1 MSYKYLFPDLENVT
15 DKNELA
21 PFFRKFHGYYTNY
34 SAVYESE
41 PVYLAKLLSADQKAS
56 PLSIRW
62 RLSSSDTSSIQ
73 RLHTGFDSAFDQPR
87 YNYLQKEDFI
97 ETELS
102 CAVCSEGNPCIEG
115 VCLNGTCDECPDGY
129 SGSRCEIP
137 PKALS
142 DGHCDPK
149 YNTIKFEFDGGDCC
163 DNTCKS
169 TLENTC
175 GKTGLGYIDTGYSS
189 CVRAYNQW
197 DLSAEQVKGVSSAS
211 QSGQAVALSGN
222 GKILAVADPGLS
234 IVRLFDKDGA
244 EWKQRGQYIQGPLY
258 SHFGSALDLSSNE
271 SNNIASNP
279 RTFPTV
285 TLVVGAPKIGL
296 VRVFTCSKDGCIQRG
311 EDIIG
316 SGRFGNSLSIDG
328 DNIAISGAARETVS
342 RRTATNG
349 EVKVFTWSNDTWEER
364 GSVAIATPSSRTLS
378 ETPYQFRLEG
388 YYVSLSGDFLA
399 VGTLEGQVLPGP
411 RFQSAKLITQ
421 VFKWKNSTG
430 WVQLGEFIEKDFY
443 DDAPFGSPWPL
454 KSVVMK
460 GGILAVGFN
469 PSAEVYSWNE
479 TSQEWNPRLVELEKG
494 PEGFIGWSVD
504 LSEDASILAVGTSV
518 ENPQPTDKSIRMYR
532 WDGQRYKVLFNGVP
546 SGPAA
551 SLSLSSDGKALAVGL
566 PFDSSNGGSTRVY
579 NFYSESP
586 CGNTSEIPVRISFT
600 TDGSP
605 QETSWELRVDS
616 EVKLR
621 SGSLSGHKYTT
632 FVEEICVPAEACV
645 RFVAVDTKGD
655 GLDPPGIYAL
665 MLNGT
670 EVASGGDFVFFE
682 PYSTANC
689 EGEPTA
695 PPTSSPSPTQGPPQ
709 APSSSPSPSQGPQ
722 QAPTSSPTKGPTPTI
737 VPAPTSS
744 PTKAPSTPPT
754 SSPTKVP
761 TPEPTIAPIPAP
773 TSSPTKAPTTLPPTS
788 SPTKKGLVTQPPSA
802 SPVKQCE
809 DDSNLVKI
817 EITLGEKPWDSY
829 WDLREQGTDI
839 IILDALLE
847 KKMATIVKEVCKP
860 VRACYLFRI
869 VGTDDVSALIFLDG
883 IQIANATTTTITTIG
898 ESACNREDDDESFWE
913 GDSHS
918 VN

>member
-15 DKNELA
+15 DKDELA
-21 PFFRKFHGYYTNY
+21 SFFSKFHGHYTNY

-62 RLSSSDTSSIQ
+62 RPSSSDTASIQ
-73 RLHTGFDSAFDQPR
+73 RLHTGFH
-87 YNYLQKEDFI
+87 KDFI

-102 CAVCSEGNPCIEG
+102 CAVCSEGNPCLDG
-115 VCLNGTCDECPDGY
+115 VCLNGTCGECPDGY

-137 PKALS
+137 PKSLS
-142 DGHCDPK
+142 NGHCDPK
-149 YNTIKFEFDGGDCC
+149 YNSIKFEFDGGDCC

-244 EWKQRGQYIQGPLY
+244 EWKQRGQNIQGPLY

-328 DNIAISGAARETVS
+328 DNIAIGGAARETVS
-342 RRTATNG
+342 QRTATNG
-349 EVKVFTWSNDTWEER
+349 EVAVFTWSNDTWKQR

-378 ETPYQFRLEG
+378 ESPYQFKLEG
-388 YYVSLSGDFLA
+388 YYVSLSGDYLA
-399 VGTLEGQVLPGP
+399 VGTLEGKVLPGP

-421 VFKWKNSTG
+421 VFKWNISTG
-430 WVQLGEFIEKDFY
+430 TGWMQLGEFIEKNFY
-443 DDAPFGSPWPL
+443 DDASFGSPWPL

-460 GGILAVGFN
+460 GGILAVGYN
-469 PSAEVYSWNE
+469 SSAEVYSWNE
-479 TSQEWNPRLVELEKG
+479 TSQEWNPRQLELAKG
-494 PEGFIGWSVD
+494 PEGLLGFSVD
-504 LSEDASILAVGTSV
+504 LSEDASILAVGTSI

-532 WDGQRYKVLFNGVP
+532 WDGQRYKVMSNGVP
-546 SGPAA
+546 AGPAA
-551 SLSLSSDGKALAVGL
+551 SLSLSGDGIALAVGL
-566 PFDSSNGGSTRVY
+566 PFDTSNGGSTRVY

-586 CGNTSEIPVRISFT
+586 CDDTSKIPVRISFT
-600 TDGSP
+600 TDGNP

-616 EVKLR
+616 EVKLS
-621 SGSLSGHKYTT
+621 SGSLSGYKYTT
-632 FVEEICVPAEACV
+632 FVEEICVKAEACV
-645 RFVAVDTKGD
+645 RFLAVDTAGD
-655 GLDPPGIYAL
+655 GLDPPGVYAL

-682 PYSTANC
+682 SYSTANC
-689 EGEPTA
+689 ESEPTT
-695 PPTSSPSPTQGPPQ
+695 PPTSSPTQGPPQ
-709 APSSSPSPSQGPQ
+709 APTSLPTKASTTST
-722 QAPTSSPTKGPTPTI
+722 TSSPTKGPTPTI

-744 PTKAPSTPPT
+744 PTKASSAQPT

-773 TSSPTKAPTTLPPTS
+773 TSSPTNAPTTPPPTS
-788 SPTKKGLVTQPPSA
+788 SPTKGQRIQPPSA

-829 WDLREQGTDI
+829 WDLREQGTDLI
-839 IILDALLE
+839 IVDALLE

-860 VRACYLFRI
+860 VNACYLFRL
-869 VGTDDVSALIFLDG
+869 VGTYDVSALIFLDG

-898 ESACNREDDDESFWE
+898 ESACNR
-913 GDSHS
+913 G
-918 VN
+918 